1 MRRLWSIRAL
11 TLLFGVLATAVAGAT
26 MVQQMNLGELSL
38 NADKIFRGTV
48 LEIENGTVAAG
59 GGQLDTTTYVI
70 RVSETLKGDTSSP
83 DGKEGNIV
91 RVTML
96 GSLKQP
102 VTANGLI
109 RASAFTPPRL
119 TTGAEYLLFTTA
131 PSSIG
136 LSTTVGLGQGAF
148 AFIDG
153 ENVLNEVK
161 NAGLFRDMD
170 AQGMPATGPIG
181 YDELS
186 GRIRTLVGN

>member
-11 TLLFGVLATAVAGAT
+11 TLLFGLLAAVVAGAT

-48 LEIENGTVAAG
+48 VQVESGTVAAG
-59 GGQLDTTTYVI
+59 GGELDTTTYVI
-70 RVSETLKGDTSSP
+70 RVSETLKGDTASP
-83 DGKEGNIV
+83 NGKAGNVV

-96 GSLKQP
+96 GSFKQP
-102 VTANGLI
+102 TAANGQV
-109 RASAFTPPRL
+109 RFSAFTPIRL
-119 TTGAEYLLFTTA
+119 NQGQEYLLFTTS
-131 PSSIG
+131 PSNIG

-148 AFIDG
+148 AFVDD

-170 AQGMPATGPIG
+170 SQGMPARGPIS
-181 YDELS
+181 YEALS